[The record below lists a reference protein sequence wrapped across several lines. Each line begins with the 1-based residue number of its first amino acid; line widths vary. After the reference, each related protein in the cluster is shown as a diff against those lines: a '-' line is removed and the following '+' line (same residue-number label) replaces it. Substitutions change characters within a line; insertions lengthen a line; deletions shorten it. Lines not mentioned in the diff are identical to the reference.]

1 MEMMSDFIFAGSK
14 ISVNGECSHK
24 IKRHLLLRRIII
36 SKLVIGLKSRDIP
49 LQTKVHIVKAMIFAV
64 AVYGCENW
72 IKKAENQRIDAFELW
87 CWRKLLSVP

>member
-1 MEMMSDFIFAGSK
+1 MEMMLDFIFVGSK
-14 ISVNGECSHK
+14 IGVNGECSHK